1 MKVEKIQAAKK
12 RILALLCKF
21 PYWKETTL
29 ERFLIRKQHVMS
41 RGIYLK
47 AIRGLL
53 NTGDL
58 VQPRAGVIC
67 YCSDARARA
76 LNCGFCEQSRV
87 DLLVDGEPTSSP
99 VVVKT
104 CEHRWGLILADG
116 TFSLTCSKCKGSIRA
131 WCSMP
136 TCLSDVLATVA
147 QLPRGGV
154 NEERIKQA
162 AEQVCPNK
170 ARAWDT
176 FATIKTVLAMKTGRA
191 AEGLWIKS
199 KILCRFI
206 ETCKNDSGL
215 AMLSRST
222 QRRYSFVI
230 RALQGLPLWF
240 QP

>member
-1 MKVEKIQAAKK
+1 LKAEKIKAAQR
-12 RILALLCKF
+12 RILALLHEF

-41 RGIYLK
+41 RGVYLK
-47 AIRGLL
+47 AIRALL

-67 YCSDARARA
+67 HCSETHA
-76 LNCGFCEQSRV
+76 LNCAFCEQSRI
-87 DLLVDGEPTSSP
+87 DLLLKGEPTSSP

-104 CEHRWGLILADG
+104 CRHRWELILADG
-116 TFSLTCSKCKGSIRA
+116 TFSLTCSKCKGSIWA

-136 TCLSDVLATVA
+136 TCLSDVLAAAA
-147 QLPRGGV
+147 QLPRVGV
-154 NEERIKQA
+154 NAETIRQA
-162 AEQVCPNK
+162 AESVCPNDK

-176 FATIKTVLAMKTGRA
+176 FATIKTVLAMKSGRPD
-191 AEGLWIKS
+191 EGLWIKS
-199 KILCRFI
+199 KILSNFVEI
-206 ETCKNDSGL
+206 CKNDSGL

-222 QRRYSFVI
+222 QRRYGFAI
-230 RALQGLPLWF
+230 RALQDLPIWF